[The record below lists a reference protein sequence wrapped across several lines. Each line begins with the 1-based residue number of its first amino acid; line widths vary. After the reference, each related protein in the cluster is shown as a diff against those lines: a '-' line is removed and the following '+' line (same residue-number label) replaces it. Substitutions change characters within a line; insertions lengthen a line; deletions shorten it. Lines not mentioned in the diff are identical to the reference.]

1 LSLGNWCST
10 FRGNFPVPSF
20 SRVEMSISFLRGHFD
35 IWNYHIVSKRRA
47 PVDIWNYH
55 VSKRRA
61 PVDIWNYHVVSKTSG
76 TSRHLKLPRLET
88 SGTRYPV
95 TQRHMPAAQR
105 PEWKYMAQGFSHVR
119 LSLACTRARVKWKS
133 SCTPYFY

>member
-10 FRGNFPVPSF
+10 FRGNLPVTSF
-20 SRVEMSISFLRGHFD
+20 SRVEISISFLRGHF
-35 IWNYHIVSKRRA
+35 
-47 PVDIWNYH
+47 
-55 VSKRRA
+55 
-61 PVDIWNYHVVSKTSG
+61 
-76 TSRHLKLPRLET
+76 RHLKLPRCLET
-88 SGTRYPV
+88 SGTIYPV

-133 SCTPYFY
+133 SYTPYFY